1 MLMSRRFFRTLPTSY
16 FKILAKVSLPFL
28 LQETPARRP
37 RRCRKTLSLQC
48 SNVTRL
54 PMKDVA
60 DESNDIRLLSE
71 NLKTLFKLNIIESK
85 TLDGRGGSDR
95 STKRSFEREA
105 ETYARSFAKC
115 CCSASTSLNLTS
127 TLADFL
133 ADAIVSASKRT
144 SLDAFV
150 DEEFAR
156 PTRFNQPEE
165 HDGNNTS
172 RSRLCP

>member
-1 MLMSRRFFRTLPTSY
+1 MSKNTLVAV
-16 FKILAKVSLPFL
+16 FKCYAFAV
-28 LQETPARRP
+28 
-37 RRCRKTLSLQC
+37 
-48 SNVTRL
+48 
-54 PMKDVA
+54 MKDVA

-172 RSRLCP
+172 SLARSLEFASHDGFLEARSGVEQNRRS